1 MNAPK
6 GPNDPGGTPLS
17 EQLRERFERT
27 TESARRWVER
37 AQEIARERGFAGTT
51 LPGSHTGPHSSAS
64 VSAHDRVGAGVHATG
79 SDPLAANRNAVSS
92 AQVEKPEPTSM
103 LDREAPPA
111 GYGRP
116 RARALPVDP
125 NTLVL
130 FWEWPTDHV
139 PLAPGD
145 VLVLQLVS
153 TLVLEGEPVA
163 FTQWADGVPAAG
175 DYFFRGLPPGAAHQG
190 FVGIL
195 REGIFEPVLYTEP
208 VETPHGEP
216 TPEVSPVRATLLLP
230 ERVEVK
236 TRPGLAVV
244 LPPPEP
250 PRILRVEGPAPAI
263 EAILGQPPAPAF
275 EQVERVETPAPVSF
289 GPYVPFGPRPSEF
302 EPRDGTAAREG
313 ESSRTDRRF
322 PWSPSS
328 WRLFSPGPWPR

>member
-51 LPGSHTGPHSSAS
+51 LAGSHTHAGSHSSSS
-64 VSAHDRVGAGVHATG
+64 VHGGAGVHATG
-79 SDPLAANRNAVSS
+79 SDPLAAHRNVVSS

-103 LDREAPPA
+103 LDRENPPA

-130 FWEWPTDHV
+130 FWEWPTDHF
-139 PLAPGD
+139 PLKPGD

-153 TLVLEGEPVA
+153 TVAIEGEPVA
-163 FTQWADGVPAAG
+163 FTQWADGVPSAG
-175 DYFFRGLPPGAAHQG
+175 DYFFRGLPPGATHQG

-195 REGIFEPVLYTEP
+195 REGLFEPVLYTEP
-208 VETPHGEP
+208 VETPYGEP
-216 TPEVSPVRATLLLP
+216 TIEVSPVRATLLLP

-250 PRILRVEGPAPAI
+250 PRILRIEGPAPAI
-263 EAILGQPPAPAF
+263 EAIIGQPPSPAF
-275 EQVERVETPAPVSF
+275 EQVERVETPEPATF
-289 GPYVPFGPRPSEF
+289 GPFVPFGPRPSEF
-302 EPRDGTAAREG
+302 EPRSEDEHAEG
-313 ESSRTDRRF
+313 AFARTDRRF
-322 PWSPSS
+322 PWAPSS